1 MAVKMIFFAQCADW
15 IGKKEMLFEQDGSVP
30 VADLILNHEELTPIL
45 EHKGMLR
52 VAVNEEIADF
62 DTEVKD
68 GDEVAI
74 MPPVSG
80 G

>member
-1 MAVKMIFFAQCADW
+1 MAIKMLFFAQCAEW
-15 IGKKEMLFEQDGSVP
+15 IGKKELLINQAEPVP
-30 VADLILNHEELTPIL
+30 VADLILNHEELNPIL
-45 EHKGMLR
+45 EHQEMLT

-62 DTEVKD
+62 DTEVHD

>member
-1 MAVKMIFFAQCADW
+1 MAIKVIFFAQCADW
-15 IGKKEMLFEQDGSVP
+15 IGRREMTFEQKAPVP
-30 VADLILNHEELTPIL
+30 VADLLLSHEELDPIL
-45 EHKGMLR
+45 ERRGLLR
-52 VAVNEEIADF
+52 VAVNQEMADF